1 MDARRASVTT
11 RDIGSLWE
19 DAVLAHLQRAGL
31 KMIARNF
38 TCRYGEID
46 LIMREQDR
54 RERDRREQDQRDH
67 DQIVFIEVRYR
78 GDDMHGG
85 GTVSVGAGKRAKLA
99 RAAAVYL
106 QQNPVLAAMTC
117 RFDVVGCSGTP
128 VTPVFE
134 WTRSA
139 FDAF

>member
-1 MDARRASVTT
+1 MTDARRASVTT
-11 RDIGSLWE
+11 RDIGSRWE
-19 DAVLAHLQRAGL
+19 DAVLAHMQRAGL
-31 KMIARNF
+31 KTIARNF

-46 LIMREQDR
+46 LIMRDR
-54 RERDRREQDQRDH
+54 
-67 DQIVFIEVRYR
+67 DQIAFIEVRYR
-78 GDDMHGG
+78 GDDMHGD

-134 WTRSA
+134 WTRAA
-139 FDAF
+139 FDAY

>member
-1 MDARRASVTT
+1 MVARRASVTT

-54 RERDRREQDQRDH
+54 RERDRRERERREQDQRDH

-78 GDDMHGG
+78 GDAMHGG
-85 GTVSVGAGKRAKLA
+85 GTVSVGAGKR
-99 RAAAVYL
+99 
-106 QQNPVLAAMTC
+106 
-117 RFDVVGCSGTP
+117 
-128 VTPVFE
+128 
-134 WTRSA
+134 
-139 FDAF
+139 

>member
-1 MDARRASVTT
+1 MDTRRASVTT
-11 RDIGSLWE
+11 RDIGSRWE
-19 DAVLAHLQRAGL
+19 DAVLAYLQRAGL

-46 LIMREQDR
+46 LIMRE
-54 RERDRREQDQRDH
+54 EDQRDH

-78 GDDMHGG
+78 GDDMRGG

-99 RAAAVYL
+99 RAASIYL
-106 QQNPVLAAMTC
+106 QQNPALAAMTC

>member
-1 MDARRASVTT
+1 VTDARRASVTT
-11 RDIGSLWE
+11 RDIGSRWE
-19 DAVLAHLQRAGL
+19 DAVLAHMQRAGL
-31 KMIARNF
+31 KTIARNF

-46 LIMREQDR
+46 LIMRDR
-54 RERDRREQDQRDH
+54 
-67 DQIVFIEVRYR
+67 DQIAFIEVRYR
-78 GDDMHGG
+78 GDDMHGD

-128 VTPVFE
+128 VSPVFE
-134 WTRSA
+134 WTRAA
-139 FDAF
+139 FDAY

>member
-1 MDARRASVTT
+1 
-11 RDIGSLWE
+11 
-19 DAVLAHLQRAGL
+19 
-31 KMIARNF
+31 MIARNF

-46 LIMREQDR
+46 LIMRDR
-54 RERDRREQDQRDH
+54 
-67 DQIVFIEVRYR
+67 DQIAFIEVRYR

-85 GTVSVGAGKRAKLA
+85 GTVSVGAGKREKLA

-139 FDAF
+139 FDAY

>member
-1 MDARRASVTT
+1 VTDARRASVTT
-11 RDIGSLWE
+11 RDIGSRWE
-19 DAVLAHLQRAGL
+19 DAVLAHMQRAGL
-31 KMIARNF
+31 KTIARNF

-46 LIMREQDR
+46 LIMRDR
-54 RERDRREQDQRDH
+54 
-67 DQIVFIEVRYR
+67 DQIAFIEVRYR
-78 GDDMHGG
+78 GDDMHGD

-106 QQNPVLAAMTC
+106 QQNPMLAAMTC

-134 WTRSA
+134 WTRAA
-139 FDAF
+139 FDAY